1 MDTSRN
7 AEAIFVE
14 AATDVTDNLE
24 IRGALRY
31 ESLEDDSTL
40 DPKISLRYQA
50 TDDLVLRASASSS
63 YREPSLNQLFN
74 SDVGLEGIQDYD
86 TDGNAVGGTAFIR
99 IASQA
104 NPNLIPEEADNYNVG
119 LIWSPTD
126 SFQSKLDYWVV
137 DYTNVITKEAAQGVV
152 QRTPNDP
159 LVIRESGTLAGVT
172 TPYYN
177 ASYVDTDG
185 IDLELSFNTDLASG
199 ILALGFNATHYLSYE
214 IPIKNASDVYVRTD
228 VCLLYTSDAA
238 DE

>member
-152 QRTPNDP
+152 QRTPNDL

-177 ASYVDTDG
+177 ASYVD
-185 IDLELSFNTDLASG
+185 LSL
-199 ILALGFNATHYLSYE
+199 IH
-214 IPIKNASDVYVRTD
+214 I
-228 VCLLYTSDAA
+228 
-238 DE
+238 